1 MSMVGAGSARPTCG
15 TQSDAIDAQT
25 LERVLGRHRARFMI
39 DRGSIKRRLIDGHD
53 DVVLFDQ
60 FRRIDGER
68 CHERG
73 GGFSREKGTRIP
85 SSFNVPSG
93 GHLFNQKYRFLQT
106 FIRSLQLLVFG

>member
-1 MSMVGAGSARPTCG
+1 MKTSGADSARPTSG
-15 TQSDAIDAQT
+15 TQFDAIDAQA
-25 LERVLGRHRARFMI
+25 LEGVLRRDPARFMI

-60 FRRIDGER
+60 FGRIDGER

-73 GGFSREKGTRIP
+73 GGLSREKGTRIP
-85 SSFNVPSG
+85 SSFNVPFG

-106 FIRSLQLLVFG
+106 FIRSLRLLRFG